1 MKYDVA
7 VIGGGPAG
15 MIAAGRAGEAGARV
29 ILIEKNNSLGKKLL
43 ITGKGRCNIT
53 QTEFDGKDLA
63 DKFGREG
70 NFLLYAFSIFGPKQ
84 VVDFFENLKLKT
96 KTERGGRIFPKSDRA
111 GDVLQV
117 LRSYLVKNGVK
128 ILVGKAV
135 KKIIKKNNKIG
146 DIVLENGEEI
156 TADKY
161 IIATGGKSYPI
172 LGSSGNGFRWAE
184 DLGHTIV
191 ELKPALT
198 PIKIKE
204 RWLKE
209 VQGLSLKNVSITV
222 YQNNKKQDS
231 RFGELLFAHF
241 GITGP
246 IILDVSKKVGE
257 LLNQPATKGEI
268 KLILDLKPALDFEKL
283 DKRLQRD
290 FIKFKKK
297 LFKNSLNDLLPK
309 KIINIIVKLSGIDEN
324 KLVNEITKSER
335 HKLVKLL
342 KGMEMTPVE
351 LLGFDKAII
360 TSGGVSL
367 REIDAKTMKSKIIDN
382 LYFVG
387 EILNLDGPTG
397 GYNLQVCW
405 STGYVAG
412 NSASKINR
420 SKIRVSQYG
429 PS

>member
-15 MIAAGRAGEAGARV
+15 MIAAGRASETGARV
-29 ILIEKNNSLGKKLL
+29 VLIERNNSLGKKLL

-53 QTEFDGKDLA
+53 QAEFEGKDLA

-70 NFLLYAFSIFGPKQ
+70 RFLLFGFSVFGPKQ
-84 VVDFFENLKLKT
+84 VINFFEKLKLRT
-96 KTERGGRIFPKSDRA
+96 KIERGGRVFPKSDRA
-111 GDVLQV
+111 EDVLKV
-117 LRSYLVKNGVK
+117 LKKYLAKNRVK
-128 ILVGKAV
+128 ILTGVPV
-135 KKIIKKNNKIG
+135 KNIIEKNNKISK
-146 DIVLENGEEI
+146 IILENREEI
-156 TADKY
+156 IANKY
-161 IIATGGKSYPI
+161 IIAVGGKSYPI
-172 LGSSGNGFRWAE
+172 LGSTGKGFKWAKK
-184 DLGHTIV
+184 LGHTIV
-191 ELKPALT
+191 ELSPALT

-204 RWLKE
+204 KWLKQA
-209 VQGLSLKNVSITV
+209 QGLSLKNVLITIH
-222 YQNNKKQDS
+222 QNNKKQGS
-231 RFGELLFAHF
+231 RFGEMLFAHF

-246 IILDVSKKVGE
+246 IILDISKKIGE
-257 LLNQPATKGEI
+257 LLNLSATKGEV

-290 FIKFKKK
+290 FAKFKNK

-309 KIINIIVKLSGIDEN
+309 KLINIIIELSGIDEN
-324 KLVNEITKSER
+324 KLVNKITKSER

-342 KGMEMTPVE
+342 KGLEMTPVG
-351 LLGFDKAII
+351 LLGFDRAII

-382 LYFVG
+382 LYFAG

-412 NSASKINR
+412 SSCGI
-420 SKIRVSQYG
+420 
-429 PS
+429 

>member
-15 MIAAGRAGEAGARV
+15 MIAGGRAGEAGARV
-29 ILIEKNNSLGKKLL
+29 ILIEKNNFLGKKLL
-43 ITGKGRCNIT
+43 ITGKGRCNIA
-53 QTEFDGKDLA
+53 QAEFDGKNLA

-70 NFLLYAFSIFGPKQ
+70 RFLLYGFSVFGPKQ

-96 KTERGGRIFPKSDRA
+96 KIERGGRIFPKSDRA
-111 GDVLQV
+111 GDVLRT
-117 LRSYLVKNGVK
+117 LKSYLGKNRVNV
-128 ILVGKAV
+128 LTGKAV
-135 KKIIKKNNKIG
+135 KKIIKKNNKISN
-146 DIVLENGEEI
+146 IVLENGKEI
-156 TADKY
+156 IADKY
-161 IIATGGKSYPI
+161 IIATGGKSYPM
-172 LGSSGNGFRWAE
+172 LGSSGNGFNWAKN
-184 DLGHTIV
+184 LGHTIA

-204 RWLKE
+204 RWPKQA
-209 VQGLSLKNVSITV
+209 QGLNLKNVSISI

-246 IILDVSKKVGE
+246 IILDISKKIGE
-257 LLNQPATKGEI
+257 FLGLLSTKGEI
-268 KLILDLKPALDFEKL
+268 KLVLDLKPALDFEKL

-309 KIINIIVKLSGIDEN
+309 KLINIIVKLSGIDEN
-324 KLVNEITKSER
+324 KLVNGITKSER

-342 KGMEMTPVE
+342 KGMEMTPVG

-382 LYFVG
+382 LYFAG

-412 NSASKINR
+412 DSASKSI
-420 SKIRVSQYG
+420 
-429 PS
+429 

>member
-15 MIAAGRAGEAGARV
+15 MIAAGRAGETGARV
-29 ILIEKNNSLGKKLL
+29 IIIEKNNILGKKLL

-53 QTEFDGKDLA
+53 QAKFDGKDLA

-70 NFLLYAFSIFGPKQ
+70 RFLLYGFSVFGPKQ

-96 KTERGGRIFPKSDRA
+96 KIERGGRIFPKSDKA
-111 GDVLQV
+111 SDVLQV
-117 LRSYLVKNGVK
+117 LRSRLIKNGVK
-128 ILVGKAV
+128 ILAGKTV

-146 DIVLENGEEI
+146 AIVLENGEEI

-161 IIATGGKSYPI
+161 IIATGGKSYPT
-172 LGSSGNGFRWAE
+172 LGSSGNGFGWAE

-204 RWLKE
+204 RWPKQA
-209 VQGLSLKNVSITV
+209 QGLSLKNVLIIV

-257 LLNQPATKGEI
+257 LLNPPAARGKVKMT
-268 KLILDLKPALDFEKL
+268 LDLKPALDFEKL

-309 KIINIIVKLSGIDEN
+309 KLINIIVKLSGIDEN
-324 KLVNEITKSER
+324 KLVDEITKNER

-367 REIDAKTMKSKIIDN
+367 KEVDAKTMKSKIIDN
-382 LYFVG
+382 LYFAG

-412 NSASKINR
+412 NSATKFSR
-420 SKIRVSQYG
+420 
-429 PS
+429 P

>member
-15 MIAAGRAGEAGARV
+15 MIAAGRAGETGARV
-29 ILIEKNNSLGKKLL
+29 IIIEKNNTLGKKLL

-53 QTEFDGKDLA
+53 QAKFDGKDLA

-70 NFLLYAFSIFGPKQ
+70 RFLLYGFSVFGPKQ

-96 KTERGGRIFPKSDRA
+96 KIERGGRIFPKSDRA

-117 LRSYLVKNGVK
+117 LRSRLIKNGVK
-128 ILVGKAV
+128 ILAGKTV

-146 DIVLENGEEI
+146 AIVLENGEEI

-161 IIATGGKSYPI
+161 IIATGGKSYPT

-204 RWLKE
+204 RWPKQA
-209 VQGLSLKNVSITV
+209 QGLSLKNVSITV

-246 IILDVSKKVGE
+246 IILDVSKKIGE
-257 LLNQPATKGEI
+257 LLNSPAARGKV
-268 KLILDLKPALDFEKL
+268 KMILDLKPALDFEKL

-309 KIINIIVKLSGIDEN
+309 KLINIIVKLSGIDEN
-324 KLVNEITKSER
+324 KLVNEITKNER

-367 REIDAKTMKSKIIDN
+367 REVNAKTMKSKIIDN
-382 LYFVG
+382 LYFAG

-412 NSASKINR
+412 NSATKFSR
-420 SKIRVSQYG
+420 
-429 PS
+429 P

>member
-1 MKYDVA
+1 MEYDVA

-29 ILIEKNNSLGKKLL
+29 VLIEKNNSLGKKLL

-53 QTEFDGKDLA
+53 QSKFDGKDLA
-63 DKFGREG
+63 DKYGREG
-70 NFLLYAFSIFGPKQ
+70 RFLLYGLSVFGPKQ

-96 KTERGGRIFPKSDRA
+96 KVERGGRIFPKSDKA
-111 GDVLQV
+111 EDVLQV

-128 ILVGKAV
+128 ILAGKAV
-135 KKIIKKNNKIG
+135 KKIIKKNNRI
-146 DIVLENGEEI
+146 DCIVLENREEI
-156 TADKY
+156 TAGKY
-161 IIATGGKSYPI
+161 IIATGGKSYPT

-184 DLGHTIV
+184 YLGHTIV
-191 ELKPALT
+191 KLKPALT

-204 RWLKE
+204 RWLKYA
-209 VQGLSLKNVSITV
+209 QGLSLKNVSITV

-241 GITGP
+241 GISGP
-246 IILDVSKKVGE
+246 IVLNISKKVGE
-257 LLNQPATKGEI
+257 LLNLPAAMGEV
-268 KLILDLKPALDFEKL
+268 KLALDLKPALDFERL

-297 LFKNSLNDLLPK
+297 LFKNSLDDLLPEK
-309 KIINIIVKLSGIDEN
+309 LINIIVKLSGINGN

-342 KGMEMTPVE
+342 KEMEMTPVG

-367 REIDAKTMKSKIIDN
+367 KEIDAKTMKSKIIDN
-382 LYFVG
+382 LYFAG

-397 GYNLQVCW
+397 GYNLQICW

-412 NSASKINR
+412 S
-420 SKIRVSQYG
+420 
-429 PS
+429 

>member
-15 MIAAGRAGEAGARV
+15 MIAAGKAGEAGASV

-53 QTEFDGKDLA
+53 QINFEGKDLA

-70 NFLLYAFSIFGPKQ
+70 RFLLYGFSVFGPKQ
-84 VVDFFENLKLKT
+84 VIDFFESLNLKT
-96 KTERGGRIFPKSDRA
+96 KIERGKRIFPKSDRS

-117 LRSYLVKNGVK
+117 LRSYLVKGGVK
-128 ILVGKAV
+128 ILAGKAV
-135 KKIIKKNNKIG
+135 KRIIKSNNRIG
-146 DIVLENGEEI
+146 SIILEDGEEI
-156 TADKY
+156 TADEY
-161 IIATGGKSYPI
+161 IIATGGRSHPI

-191 ELKPALT
+191 KLKPSLT

-204 RWLKE
+204 KWLKW

-222 YQNNKKQDS
+222 CQNNKKQDG
-231 RFGELLFAHF
+231 RFGEFLFAHF

-246 IILDVSKKVGE
+246 IILDISKKVGE
-257 LLNQPATKGEI
+257 LLNEEAAKGEV

-283 DKRLQRD
+283 DKRVQRD
-290 FIKFKKK
+290 FIKFKSK

-309 KIINIIVKLSGIDEN
+309 KIINSIVKLSGINEN
-324 KLVNEITKSER
+324 KAVNEITKSER

-342 KGMEMTPVE
+342 KGIEMTPVE

-367 REIDAKTMKSKIIDN
+367 KEIDAKTMKSKIIDN
-382 LYFVG
+382 LYFAG

-412 NSASKINR
+412 NSASKINN
-420 SKIRVSQYG
+420 SKRAG
-429 PS
+429 E

>member
-15 MIAAGRAGEAGARV
+15 MIAAGKAGEEGARAV
-29 ILIEKNNSLGKKLL
+29 LIEKNNSLGKKLL

-53 QTEFDGKDLA
+53 QAKFDGRDLA
-63 DKFGREG
+63 DKFGKEG
-70 NFLLYAFSIFGPKQ
+70 RFLLYGFSVFGSKQ
-84 VVDFFENLKLKT
+84 AVDFFENLKLKT

-111 GDVLQV
+111 EDVLRA
-117 LRSYLVKNGVK
+117 LKSYLDRNGVK
-128 ILVGKAV
+128 ILTGKTV
-135 KKIIKKNNKIG
+135 KKIIKKKNKISG
-146 DIVLENGEEI
+146 IVFRGGEEI
-156 TADKY
+156 TAGKY
-161 IIATGGKSYPI
+161 IIATGGKSYPM
-172 LGSSGNGFRWAE
+172 LGSGGDGLGWAK
-184 DLGHTIV
+184 DLGHTV
-191 ELKPALT
+191 AKLKPALT

-204 RWLKE
+204 KWLKE
-209 VQGLSLKNVSITV
+209 AQGLSLKNVSITA

-231 RFGELLFAHF
+231 RFGELLFTHF
-241 GITGP
+241 GISGP
-246 IILDVSKKVGE
+246 IVLDISKKIGE
-257 LLNQPATKGEI
+257 LLTQPAAKGKV
-268 KLILDLKPALDFEKL
+268 KLVLDLKPALDFEKL
-283 DKRLQRD
+283 DKRMQRD

-297 LFKNSLNDLLPK
+297 LFKNSLGGLLPK
-309 KIINIIVKLSGIDEN
+309 KLINIIVKLSGIDEN
-324 KLVNEITKSER
+324 KSVNEITKTKR
-335 HKLVKLL
+335 HKLAKLL

-367 REIDAKTMKSKIIDN
+367 KEINAKTMKSKIIDN
-382 LYFVG
+382 LYFAG

-420 SKIRVSQYG
+420 GR
-429 PS
+429 

>member
-1 MKYDVA
+1 MKYDLA

-15 MIAAGRAGEAGARV
+15 MIAAGRAGEVGASV
-29 ILIEKNNSLGKKLL
+29 VLIEKNDSLGKKLL

-53 QTEFDGKDLA
+53 QVNFEGKDLA

-70 NFLLYAFSIFGPKQ
+70 RFLLHGFSVFGPNQ
-84 VVDFFENLKLKT
+84 VIDFFENLNLKT
-96 KTERGGRIFPKSDRA
+96 KIERGKRIFPKSDRA

-117 LRSYLVKNGVK
+117 LRSYLVKGGVK
-128 ILVGKAV
+128 ILAGKAV
-135 KKIIKKNNKIG
+135 KRIIKNNNRIG
-146 DIVLENGEEI
+146 EIILEDGEEI
-156 TADKY
+156 TADRY
-161 IIATGGKSYPI
+161 IITTGGRSYPS
-172 LGSSGNGFRWAE
+172 LGSTGNGFRWAE

-191 ELKPALT
+191 KLEPALT
-198 PIKIKE
+198 PMKIKE
-204 RWLKE
+204 KWLKW

-246 IILDVSKKVGE
+246 IVLDISKKVGE
-257 LLNQPATKGEI
+257 LLNDQATKGEV

-283 DKRLQRD
+283 DKRVQRD
-290 FIKFKKK
+290 FIKFKNK
-297 LFKNSLNDLLPK
+297 LFKNSLDDLLPK
-309 KIINIIVKLSGIDEN
+309 KIINSIVKMSGIDEN
-324 KLVNEITKSER
+324 KLVNKITKSER

-342 KGMEMTPVE
+342 KGIEMTPVE

-367 REIDAKTMKSKIIDN
+367 KEIDAKTMKSKIIDN
-382 LYFVG
+382 LYFAG
-387 EILNLDGPTG
+387 EILNLDGPSG

-412 NSASKINR
+412 NSASN
-420 SKIRVSQYG
+420 SFSL
-429 PS
+429 

>member
-15 MIAAGRAGEAGARV
+15 MIAAGRSGEAGASV
-29 ILIEKNNSLGKKLL
+29 VLIEKNNSLGKKLL

-53 QTEFDGKDLA
+53 QVKFDGKDLA
-63 DKFGREG
+63 DKFGSEG
-70 NFLLYAFSIFGPKQ
+70 RFLLYGFSVFGPKQ

-96 KTERGGRIFPKSDRA
+96 KIERGGRIFPKSDNA
-111 GDVLQV
+111 EDVLRV
-117 LRSYLVKNGVK
+117 LKNYLVKNGVK
-128 ILVGKAV
+128 MLTGKAV
-135 KKIIKKNNKIG
+135 KRIIKKNNKIG
-146 DIVLENGEEI
+146 NIVLESGEEI

-172 LGSSGNGFRWAE
+172 LGSSGNGFSWAGY
-184 DLGHTIV
+184 LGHTIV
-191 ELKPALT
+191 ELRPALT

-204 RWLKE
+204 TWPKLA
-209 VQGLSLKNVSITV
+209 QGLSLKNISITV
-222 YQNNKKQDS
+222 YQGDKKQDS

-246 IILDVSKKVGE
+246 IVLDISKKVGE
-257 LLNQPATKGEI
+257 LLSLRAAEGKVR
-268 KLILDLKPALDFEKL
+268 LALDLKPALDFEKL

-290 FIKFKKK
+290 FLKFKKK
-297 LFKNSLNDLLPK
+297 LFKNSLNDLLPEK
-309 KIINIIVKLSGIDEN
+309 LINIIVKLSGIDET

-335 HKLVKLL
+335 HKLARLL
-342 KGMEMTPVE
+342 KGVEMTPVE
-351 LLGFDKAII
+351 LLGFNRAII

-367 REIDAKTMKSKIIDN
+367 KEVDAKTMKSQIVDN
-382 LYFVG
+382 LYFAG

-412 NSASKINR
+412 NSAAK
-420 SKIRVSQYG
+420 
-429 PS
+429 P

>member
-29 ILIEKNNSLGKKLL
+29 VLIEKNNSLGKKLL

-53 QTEFDGKDLA
+53 QAEFDGKDLA

-70 NFLLYAFSIFGPKQ
+70 RFLLYGFFIFGPKQ

-96 KTERGGRIFPKSDRA
+96 RTERSGRIFPKSDKA
-111 GDVLQV
+111 KDVLQI
-117 LRSYLVKNGVK
+117 LKSYLAKNGAEVS
-128 ILVGKAV
+128 IGKAV
-135 KKIIKKNNKIG
+135 KKILKKNNKIRG
-146 DIVLENGEEI
+146 IVLENGEKI

-161 IIATGGKSYPI
+161 IIATGGKSYPM
-172 LGSSGNGFRWAE
+172 LGSSGSGFRWAE
-184 DLGHTIV
+184 DLGHTIID
-191 ELKPALT
+191 LKPALT
-198 PIKIKE
+198 PIRIKE
-204 RWLKE
+204 KWLQQ

-246 IILDVSKKVGE
+246 IVLDISKKVGE
-257 LLNQPATKGEI
+257 LLNLPVSEGEV
-268 KLILDLKPALDFEKL
+268 KLILDLKSALDFEKL

-297 LFKNSLNDLLPK
+297 LFKNSLDDLLPK
-309 KIINIIVKLSGIDEN
+309 KLINIIVKLSGIDKN

-342 KGMEMTPVE
+342 KGMEMTPVG
-351 LLGFDKAII
+351 LLGFDKSII

-367 REIDAKTMKSKIIDN
+367 KEIDAKTMKSRIIDN
-382 LYFVG
+382 LYFAG

-412 NSASKINR
+412 NSVSKA
-420 SKIRVSQYG
+420 K
-429 PS
+429 

>member
-1 MKYDVA
+1 MKYDVV

-15 MIAAGRAGEAGARV
+15 MIAAGRAGEKGARV
-29 ILIEKNNSLGKKLL
+29 ILIERNNSLGRKLL
-43 ITGKGRCNIT
+43 ITGKGRCNIA
-53 QTEFDGKDLA
+53 QAEFDIKDLA

-70 NFLLYAFSIFGPKQ
+70 RFLLYGFSVFGPKQ

-96 KTERGGRIFPKSDRA
+96 KTERGRRIFPKSDRA
-111 GDVLQV
+111 EDVLRV
-117 LRSYLVKNGVK
+117 LENYLVKNKVK
-128 ILVGKAV
+128 ILTGKAV

-146 DIVLENGEEI
+146 DIILEGGEEVI
-156 TADKY
+156 ADKY
-161 IIATGGKSYPI
+161 IIATGGKSYPA
-172 LGSSGNGFRWAE
+172 LGSIGDGFRWAE
-184 DLGHTIV
+184 KLGHTIV

-204 RWLKE
+204 RWLKQA
-209 VQGLSLKNVSITV
+209 QGLSLKNISITV

-246 IILDVSKKVGE
+246 IILNISKKVGG
-257 LLNQPATKGEI
+257 LLNLPAGRGKI
-268 KLILDLKPALDFEKL
+268 KLVLDLKPALDFEKL
-283 DKRLQRD
+283 DKRLRRD

-297 LFKNSLNDLLPK
+297 LFKNSLSDLLPK
-309 KIINIIVKLSGIDEN
+309 KLINIIVKLSGIDKN

-335 HKLVKLL
+335 HKLARLL
-342 KGMEMTPVE
+342 KGIEMTPVG

-360 TSGGVSL
+360 TYGGVSL
-367 REIDAKTMKSKIIDN
+367 KEIDAKTMKSKIIDN

-387 EILNLDGPTG
+387 EMLNLDGPTG

-405 STGYVAG
+405 STGYIAG
-412 NSASKINR
+412 KSASKII
-420 SKIRVSQYG
+420 SS
-429 PS
+429 

>member
-1 MKYDVA
+1 
-7 VIGGGPAG
+7 
-15 MIAAGRAGEAGARV
+15 MIAAGKAGEARARV

-53 QTEFDGKDLA
+53 QAEFDGKNLA

-70 NFLLYAFSIFGPKQ
+70 RFLLYGFSVFGPKQ
-84 VVDFFENLKLKT
+84 IVDFFENLKLKT

-117 LRSYLVKNGVK
+117 LKSYLVKNKVK
-128 ILVGKAV
+128 ILAGKAV

-146 DIVLENGEEI
+146 AVVLENGEKI

-161 IIATGGKSYPI
+161 VIATGGKSYPT
-172 LGSSGNGFRWAE
+172 LGSTGNGFRWAE
-184 DLGHTIV
+184 NLGHTIV

-204 RWLKE
+204 RWLKQA
-209 VQGLSLKNVSITV
+209 QGLSLKNVSITV
-222 YQNNKKQDS
+222 YQNNKKRDS

-257 LLNQPATKGEI
+257 LLNLPDAKGEVKI
-268 KLILDLKPALDFEKL
+268 ILDLKPALDFEKL

-297 LFKNSLNDLLPK
+297 LFKNSLNDLLPEK
-309 KIINIIVKLSGIDEN
+309 LINIIVGLSGIDEN
-324 KLVNEITKSER
+324 KLVNEITKNER

-351 LLGFDKAII
+351 LFGFDKAII
-360 TSGGVSL
+360 TSGGISL
-367 REIDAKTMKSKIIDN
+367 KEVDAKTMKSRIIDN
-382 LYFVG
+382 LYFAG

-412 NSASKINR
+412 NSATKFS
-420 SKIRVSQYG
+420 
-429 PS
+429 